1 MVTDEIVPH
10 ASQTAQALQPGV
22 SHGIPFHLEN
32 HYETIP
38 PPTVIVPPPI
48 VSTID
53 DTRLAKQEA
62 RV

>member
-1 MVTDEIVPH
+1 MVIDETVPH
-10 ASQTAQALQPGV
+10 ACQTTQTFLLGV